1 MFIFLLDLFLKMS
14 STLQDTQSSFL
25 ETVKEPHQMYSNVAL
40 SARTINL
47 LQQSL
52 DKEDNNGWIFYNG
65 IPITGTSSL
74 RQSITETGRFQ
85 IKDLYLWG
93 CKSLVAN
100 NWTKLYKE
108 DLLLEKAQ
116 LQNHSLKVFATGHA
130 CWMNF
135 SWFEEQPIRIQ
146 TVRNPISR
154 WRSSFNHAILGNGLK
169 RVSSVQ
175 GSRL

>member
-1 MFIFLLDLFLKMS
+1 MKKTIKTFRRGEKMIVMLVLHSALFLIMS
-14 STLQDTQSSFL
+14 FTLPDTQSTFL
-25 ETVKEPHQMYSNVAL
+25 ETIKETQQMSSNVAP
-40 SARTINL
+40 SAQTINL
-47 LQQSL
+47 QQQSL
-52 DKEDNNGWIFYNG
+52 EKEDKNGWVFYNG
-65 IPITGTSSL
+65 IPKSGTIYL
-74 RQSITETGRFQ
+74 RQSVIETGRFQ

-116 LQNHSLKVFATGHA
+116 LQNHSLQVFATGHA

-146 TVRNPISR
+146 TV
-154 WRSSFNHAILGNGLK
+154 
-169 RVSSVQ
+169 
-175 GSRL
+175 